1 MTTRSKKLWELISE
15 GRELRLKIEEA
26 QEKREWKKM
35 QVLEEKYLKVVKEIE
50 KIGSS
55 MAEKKEYKGKDN
67 YD

>member
-1 MTTRSKKLWELISE
+1 MTTKGKKLWELISE

-35 QVLEEKYLKVVKEIE
+35 QVLEEKYLNVVKEIE
-50 KIGSS
+50 KICSS

>member
-1 MTTRSKKLWELISE
+1 MTTKGKKLWELISE

-35 QVLEEKYLKVVKEIE
+35 QVLEEKYLNVVKEIE